1 MQCSSTAVWGK
12 GSLLHRG
19 QLRRALAPESSPVQH
34 AAPAAPQ
41 AQRSRVS
48 GRGTRPRRSCVP
60 VLPATCT
67 RAEDAGATVY
77 RIYQNSKL
85 CPARTAAERS
95 VSPVSRHIIQRV
107 PRPDHFSSLISR
119 IAPASEP
126 RRIRHTSRA
135 SPANGEG
142 SNPQGAEHR
151 MRSFLSGAAPSA
163 RKVRVACVAVGGLG
177 TSRIAALGAPSCMV
191 RIACSKL
198 APSIVMSTPRGDK

>member
-1 MQCSSTAVWGK
+1 MFFDSS
-12 GSLLHRG
+12 LG
-19 QLRRALAPESSPVQH
+19 QGLALASRSAAPRARARGLSRPAR
-34 AAPAAPQ
+34 AAPAAAEGP
-41 AQRSRVS
+41 ATIVRPARDMHKSRRGGS
-48 GRGTRPRRSCVP
+48 GRLSYISKIKT
-60 VLPATCT
+60 LPGPDGG
-67 RAEDAGATVY
+67 RAECVTRESTQNTALQRAAT
-77 RIYQNSKL
+77 
-85 CPARTAAERS
+85 RS
-95 VSPVSRHIIQRV
+95 FHSA
-107 PRPDHFSSLISR
+107 LISR

-126 RRIRHTSRA
+126 RRIRQTSRA

>member
-12 GSLLHRG
+12 GSLLQRG
-19 QLRRALAPESSPVQH
+19 QLRRALAPERALPSSND
-34 AAPAAPQ
+34 ASSA
-41 AQRSRVS
+41 SR
-48 GRGTRPRRSCVP
+48 GRGTRRSCVP
-60 VLPATCT
+60 PATCT

-95 VSPVSRHIIQRV
+95 VSPVSRHIEYGFTTC
-107 PRPDHFSSLISR
+107 PRPDHFSALISR

-126 RRIRHTSRA
+126 RRIRQTSRA

-142 SNPQGAEHR
+142 SNPQGSEHR